1 MVRSADNRGGRAEID
16 FWLIQPHT
24 GGMSASPGSNPPG
37 GPPRLPAIPKSRR
50 KAEKKEPEAVDTTG
64 RRTWVGYVLWG
75 VIAVLGLAAATE
87 LRAQMGFRK
96 ALSTCQSAIEKM
108 AERKA
113 EGKRVLFDEIKV
125 NLPSNPVY
133 TNEVHSFTPSGVYT
147 WSWQGLRRYKV
158 RLIVSPKDGTIW
170 DVKSEP

>member
-1 MVRSADNRGGRAEID
+1 MS
-16 FWLIQPHT
+16 QPP
-24 GGMSASPGSNPPG
+24 ASNPPG
-37 GPPRLPAIPKSRR
+37 GMPRLPAIPKSRR
-50 KAEKKEPEAVDTTG
+50 KAAQKKEPEPVDKTG
-64 RRTWVGYVLWG
+64 IRTWRGYILWG
-75 VIAVLGLAAATE
+75 VMAVLGLAVATE
-87 LRAQMGFRK
+87 LRAQMGYRK
-96 ALSTCQSAIEKM
+96 ALATCQSAIEKM

-113 EGKRVLFDEIKV
+113 EGKKVTFDEIKE

-170 DVKSEP
+170 DVNREP